1 MKRLFV
7 VVHVVVHVVVVNV
20 VVRPDRSRSSRR
32 DIRRRRSERT
42 KAASSKTEATPRGR
56 RRSREDAS
64 PREFPHCD

>member
-7 VVHVVVHVVVVNV
+7 VVNVVVVNV
-20 VVRPDRSRSSRR
+20 VHPDRSRSSRR
-32 DIRRRRSERT
+32 DIRRRSERT

-64 PREFPHCD
+64 PREFPYCD

>member
-1 MKRLFV
+1 MLLFMLLLLMLLCV
-7 VVHVVVHVVVVNV
+7 PIVLA
-20 VVRPDRSRSSRR
+20 PLGETFEEEG
-32 DIRRRRSERT
+32 RRSERT

>member
-7 VVHVVVHVVVVNV
+7 VVNVVVVNV
-20 VVRPDRSRSSRR
+20 VHPVRSRSSRR
-32 DIRRRRSERT
+32 DIRRRSERT

-64 PREFPHCD
+64 PCEFPYCD

>member
-7 VVHVVVHVVVVNV
+7 VVNVVVVNV
-20 VVRPDRSRSSRR
+20 VHPDRSRSSRR
-32 DIRRRRSERT
+32 DIRRRSERT

-56 RRSREDAS
+56 RRSREYAS

>member
-7 VVHVVVHVVVVNV
+7 VVNVVVVNV
-20 VVRPDRSRSSRR
+20 VCPDRSRSSRR
-32 DIRRRRSERT
+32 DIRRRSERT